1 MSTLAF
7 IHRFEAGTRPEARP
21 LLLLHGT
28 GGDEN
33 DLVPL
38 GRAIAPDAVTQQRRW
53 RGSDLV
59 MGIARSMCGLA
70 TAGGTRHH
78 LDLRA
83 GLHLREG
90 GGTPVAKAGR
100 PIGYATERP
109 VFQPIVRNF
118 RRRPASGCSV
128 VLPRCPNGVG
138 NIRYF

>member
-83 GLHLREG
+83 GLHLRDG
-90 GGTPVAKAGR
+90 GVRRLPRLAGR
-100 PIGYATERP
+100 SDTPRSGLCSSQSCEISAGDLL
-109 VFQPIVRNF
+109 
-118 RRRPASGCSV
+118 PAA
-128 VLPRCPNGVG
+128 P
-138 NIRYF
+138 